1 MKKMRKKYPQS
12 RQQSSQNRTCDQE
25 MKDGTWRILVALNAI
40 IQRDKEVVIIVIIQ
54 NTKINVQK
62 HHNHSVS
69 LRMEKNLKSY
79 ILVLS
84 ALLNEVISDLEEVSL
99 ILNWLSDVD
108 VVDVVNNGSI
118 LTVVLHVTITN
129 RDIEVDALVQ
139 PEGLRNETSVQ
150 TLAETRRTYE
160 SACYQDG

>member
-1 MKKMRKKYPQS
+1 
-12 RQQSSQNRTCDQE
+12 
-25 MKDGTWRILVALNAI
+25 
-40 IQRDKEVVIIVIIQ
+40 
-54 NTKINVQK
+54 
-62 HHNHSVS
+62 
-69 LRMEKNLKSY
+69 MEKNLKSY

-84 ALLNEVISDLEEVSL
+84 SLLNKVIGDLEEVSL

-139 PEGLRNETSVQ
+139 PEGLRNETSV
-150 TLAETRRTYE
+150 
-160 SACYQDG
+160 

>member
-1 MKKMRKKYPQS
+1 MTPEP
-12 RQQSSQNRTCDQE
+12 DV
-25 MKDGTWRILVALNAI
+25 L
-40 IQRDKEVVIIVIIQ
+40 QRHI
-54 NTKINVQK
+54 
-62 HHNHSVS
+62 S

-84 ALLNEVISDLEEVSL
+84 ALLNEVIGDLEEVSL

-139 PEGLRNETSVQ
+139 PEGLRNETSV
-150 TLAETRRTYE
+150 
-160 SACYQDG
+160 